1 MFVSAHACFCVF
13 IVVCTCV
20 WRVVWGPDV
29 RDHQMRALA
38 KVYTSTT
45 PECQAGGSSVLRC
58 PFCIPRTY
66 YFTLVHPVFF
76 VLWLWWGWRQ
86 CRQWYIMW
94 RSVPACVFWVV
105 MMTDGDFGD
114 VYDADGD
121 ENDDVVDISREGL
134 CVRIP
139 NLSRNIAP
147 STFCFLTPMT
157 VMCKSISQQR
167 FPSELCITS

>member
-1 MFVSAHACFCVF
+1 MFSFY
-13 IVVCTCV
+13 
-20 WRVVWGPDV
+20 DS
-29 RDHQMRALA
+29 D
-38 KVYTSTT
+38 
-45 PECQAGGSSVLRC
+45 E
-58 PFCIPRTY
+58 
-66 YFTLVHPVFF
+66 
-76 VLWLWWGWRQ
+76 
-86 CRQWYIMW
+86 
-94 RSVPACVFWVV
+94 
-105 MMTDGDFGD
+105 DGDNADYDILCKASSYVRILGGDDDGDD

-121 ENDDVVDISREGL
+121 EDDDVVDISREGL

>member
-1 MFVSAHACFCVF
+1 
-13 IVVCTCV
+13 
-20 WRVVWGPDV
+20 
-29 RDHQMRALA
+29 MRALA

-45 PECQAGGSSVLRC
+45 PECQAGGSSVLSC
-58 PFCIPRTY
+58 PFCIQRTCTISHLY
-66 YFTLVHPVFF
+66 ILRVFSFYDSDEDGDNNADNYTLFEGQF
-76 VLWLWWGWRQ
+76 LRAYLGG
-86 CRQWYIMW
+86 
-94 RSVPACVFWVV
+94 
-105 MMTDGDFGD
+105 DNDFGD

-121 ENDDVVDISREGL
+121 EDDDVVDISREGL

-167 FPSELCITS
+167 FPSELCIKS

>member
-1 MFVSAHACFCVF
+1 MQTSNAMIYYLRASSCVR
-13 IVVCTCV
+13 I
-20 WRVVWGPDV
+20 
-29 RDHQMRALA
+29 L
-38 KVYTSTT
+38 
-45 PECQAGGSSVLRC
+45 GG
-58 PFCIPRTY
+58 
-66 YFTLVHPVFF
+66 
-76 VLWLWWGWRQ
+76 
-86 CRQWYIMW
+86 
-94 RSVPACVFWVV
+94 
-105 MMTDGDFGD
+105 DDDFGD

-121 ENDDVVDISREGL
+121 EDDDVVDISREGL

>member
-1 MFVSAHACFCVF
+1 MTLMRMATIMQTMIYYVRASSCVC
-13 IVVCTCV
+13 I
-20 WRVVWGPDV
+20 
-29 RDHQMRALA
+29 L
-38 KVYTSTT
+38 
-45 PECQAGGSSVLRC
+45 GG
-58 PFCIPRTY
+58 
-66 YFTLVHPVFF
+66 
-76 VLWLWWGWRQ
+76 
-86 CRQWYIMW
+86 
-94 RSVPACVFWVV
+94 
-105 MMTDGDFGD
+105 DDDFGD

-121 ENDDVVDISREGL
+121 EDDDVVDISREGL